1 MSDFLKNYD
10 AITDSQLRTCVKLL
24 GKLLGNA
31 IKSHAGKEVYTAV
44 EKLRKGFISLQE
56 NNDKKQHDQL
66 IKYIDGLD
74 PNVLKNVIRA
84 FSKYFALVNV
94 AEEAYQHIHR
104 ESKIKS
110 GKSGSAL
117 WEGSFDHMLKD
128 CKLNGITT
136 SDLQK
141 LYESLQF
148 VPVFTAHPTEA
159 MRRSKME
166 ATRRIFAT
174 ILELHDYR
182 GQSIRKE
189 EIVKKLEAQILI
201 LWKTDEVRMK
211 KPTVE
216 DEVRNGLYYFNTS
229 LFKAVPQMYRDLEN
243 ATKRIYCDSL
253 SISSIKVPSFL
264 RFGSWIG
271 GDRDGNPYVTPEVT
285 QKAVYMHAKTALKEY
300 IKRAQ
305 KLSLFMTHC
314 DQLMHPS
321 DDFKNSL
328 IKDNKY
334 IKEAFYK
341 KSSDFPKEPYRRKFK
356 IIGYRLK
363 QSLQRIIDL
372 QEGKKSINRPNIYT
386 CEKELL
392 QDLYTIRESL
402 KADGDTVLLEFG
414 LDDFIRL
421 VETFGFFLVNLDIRE
436 ESTKHSRVISALVK
450 QINNKD
456 YDSMDETEKVTLLTN
471 MLTGKD
477 YDMTKYYDLLS
488 DDLKQIVDVFDT
500 MILLRDQ
507 VSAEAFGHY
516 IISMTHDASHVL
528 EVLVIAKMVGLAG
541 EKEDGELFCDILIT
555 PLFETIDDLAR
566 IKNIL
571 ESLFSN
577 DAYKKF
583 LQCHQDNLQEVML
596 GYSDSCKDGG
606 ILASS
611 FGLYEAQ
618 QEIIEISNK
627 YGVECKIFHGRGGTV
642 GRGGGPTHNSILA
655 QPAKTVNGKIK
666 ITEQGEVLSYKYAQ
680 YETACYELEMAI
692 GGLIKASQHI
702 VVEQKSDTSDF
713 EKVMKDM
720 TKKGED
726 AYRDLTDKTPGVTD
740 YFYEATPVQELG
752 ELNIGSRP
760 SHRAVGERSRYSI
773 RAIPWVFGWSLS
785 RHTLPAWYGLGSAM
799 NKIYKENGIEVLQKM
814 YNEWPF
820 FRMMIDNIGQA
831 IAKADLAIAK
841 DYATLAK
848 DQKASNNIIK
858 KIEDEYNLTEQ
869 LMLQITKSK
878 RLLEDNKKL
887 ALSLYRRKPY
897 MDPLNYIQVM
907 LLRKHRNATSHEE
920 SIFNPLLRTI
930 HAIAAGLRNTG

>member
-10 AITDSQLRTCVKLL
+10 AITDSQLRSCVKLL

-31 IKSHAGKEVYTAV
+31 IKLHAGKEVYAVV
-44 EKLRKGFISLQE
+44 EKLRKGFINLQE
-56 NNDKKQHDQL
+56 NHDKKQHDQL
-66 IKYIDGLD
+66 IKYIEKLD
-74 PNVLKNVIRA
+74 PDTLKNVVRS

-104 ESKIKS
+104 ESLIIS

-117 WEGSFDHMLKD
+117 WEGSFDHTLKD
-128 CKLNGITT
+128 CKSHGITINE
-136 SDLQK
+136 LQK
-141 LYESLQF
+141 LYNSLQF
-148 VPVFTAHPTEA
+148 IPVFTAHPTEA

-174 ILELHDYR
+174 ILELHNYR

-189 EIVKKLEAQILI
+189 EIIKKLEAQILI

-253 SISSIKVPSFL
+253 SVGSIKVPSFL

-271 GDRDGNPYVTPEVT
+271 GDRDGNPFVTPDVT
-285 QKAVYMHAKTALKEY
+285 QKAVYMHSKTALKEY

-305 KLSLFMTHC
+305 ELSRFMTHS
-314 DQLMHPS
+314 DQLVKPS
-321 DDFKNSL
+321 EDFLKSL
-328 IKDNKY
+328 ESDKKFL
-334 IKEAFYK
+334 KEAFYK

-356 IIGYRLK
+356 IISYRLNE
-363 QSLQRIIDL
+363 SLQRIIEL
-372 QEGKKSINRPNIYT
+372 QDNKKSSERPNRYS

-392 QDLYTIRESL
+392 EDLYLVRDSL
-402 KADGDTVLLEFG
+402 GQDGDTVLMEFG

-436 ESTKHSRVISALVK
+436 ESTKHTNVIKTLISKTKKV
-450 QINNKD
+450 D
-456 YDSMDETEKVTLLTN
+456 YGKLEESEKVEILTEMIDSEDNFSEQYGLLADEE
-471 MLTGKD
+471 KV
-477 YDMTKYYDLLS
+477 
-488 DDLKQIVDVFDT
+488 IVDVFKT

-507 VSAEAFGHY
+507 VSKDAFGHY

-528 EVLVIAKMVGLAG
+528 EVMILAKMAGLLGKSSNG
-541 EKEDGELFCDILIT
+541 EIFCNILIT

-566 IKNIL
+566 IKIIL

-577 DAYKKF
+577 EVYIKF
-583 LQCHQDNLQEVML
+583 LKCHEDNLQEVML

-618 QEIIEISNK
+618 QEIIEISDK
-627 YGVECKIFHGRGGTV
+627 YGIECKIFHGRGGTV

-702 VVEQKSDTSDF
+702 VVDQKINIKDF
-713 EKVMKDM
+713 EQTMKNM
-720 TKKGED
+720 KKSGED
-726 AYRDLTDKTPGVTD
+726 EYRELTDKTPGLTD

-760 SHRAVGERSRYSI
+760 SHRAKGERSRYSI

-785 RHTLPAWYGLGSAM
+785 RHTLPAWYGLGTAL
-799 NKIYKENGIEVLQKM
+799 KKTYEENGIDILRKM

-820 FRMMIDNIGQA
+820 FHMMIDNIGQA

-841 DYATLAK
+841 DYALLAK
-848 DQKASNNIIK
+848 DQKKASNIIK
-858 KIEDEYNLTEQ
+858 KIEDEYRLTED
-869 LMLQITKSK
+869 LMLKIIESE

-907 LLRKHRNATSHEE
+907 LLRKHRNSPSHDDAV
-920 SIFNPLLRTI
+920 FNPLLRTI

>member
-31 IKSHAGKEVYTAV
+31 IKSHAGKDVYIVV
-44 EKLRKGFISLQE
+44 EKLRKGFISLQDNE
-56 NNDKKQHDQL
+56 NQKHHDQL

-74 PNVLKNVIRA
+74 PKVLKNVIRS

-104 ESKIKS
+104 ESTIKS

-117 WEGSFDHMLKD
+117 WEGSFDHILKD
-128 CKLNGITT
+128 CKLHGITT
-136 SDLQK
+136 NDLQK

-159 MRRSKME
+159 MRRSKMD

-189 EIVKKLEAQILI
+189 EIIKKLEAQILI

-253 SISSIKVPSFL
+253 SVGSIKVPSFL

-271 GDRDGNPYVTPEVT
+271 GDRDGNPFVTPEVT

-305 KLSLFMTHC
+305 KLSLFMTHS
-314 DQLMHPS
+314 DQLMKPS
-321 DDFKNSL
+321 KDFEQSL
-328 IKDNKY
+328 EKDNKFL
-334 IKEAFYK
+334 KEAFYK
-341 KSSDFPKEPYRRKFK
+341 KSSDFPKEPFRRKFK
-356 IIGYRLK
+356 IISYRLNE
-363 QSLQRIIDL
+363 SLQRIIDL
-372 QEGKKSINRPNIYT
+372 QENKKNINRPNIYT

-392 QDLYTIRESL
+392 QDLYVVRESL
-402 KADGDTVLLEFG
+402 KQDGDDVLLEFG

-436 ESTKHSRVISALVK
+436 ESTKHTKVVSKLIK
-450 QINNKD
+450 EIKNQN
-456 YDSMDETEKVTLLTN
+456 YDEMDESKKVSLLTS
-471 MLTGKD
+471 MLVEKNFD
-477 YDMTKYYDLLS
+477 ITKYYNSLTDES
-488 DDLKQIVDVFDT
+488 KQVVDVFKT

-507 VSAEAFGHY
+507 VSSEAFGHY

-528 EVLVIAKMVGLAG
+528 EVLLIAKMVGLVG
-541 EKEDGELFCDILIT
+541 EKDNGELFCDILIT

-577 DAYKKF
+577 TVYIKF
-583 LQCHQDNLQEVML
+583 LQCHKDNLQEVML

-611 FGLYEAQ
+611 YGLYEAQ
-618 QEIIEISNK
+618 QEIIEISEK
-627 YGVECKIFHGRGGTV
+627 YNVECKIFHGRGGTV

-655 QPAKTVNGKIK
+655 QPANTVNGKIK

-702 VVEQKSDTSDF
+702 VVEQKSDTTNF

-720 TKKGED
+720 TIKGED
-726 AYRDLTDKTPGVTD
+726 
-740 YFYEATPVQELG
+740 
-752 ELNIGSRP
+752 
-760 SHRAVGERSRYSI
+760 
-773 RAIPWVFGWSLS
+773 
-785 RHTLPAWYGLGSAM
+785 
-799 NKIYKENGIEVLQKM
+799 
-814 YNEWPF
+814 
-820 FRMMIDNIGQA
+820 
-831 IAKADLAIAK
+831 
-841 DYATLAK
+841 
-848 DQKASNNIIK
+848 
-858 KIEDEYNLTEQ
+858 EY
-869 LMLQITKSK
+869 
-878 RLLEDNKKL
+878 
-887 ALSLYRRKPY
+887 
-897 MDPLNYIQVM
+897 
-907 LLRKHRNATSHEE
+907 
-920 SIFNPLLRTI
+920 
-930 HAIAAGLRNTG
+930 

>member
-10 AITDSQLRTCVKLL
+10 AITDSQLRSCVKLL

-31 IKSHAGKEVYTAV
+31 IKSHAGKEVYLVV
-44 EKLRKGFISLQE
+44 EKLRKGFVNLQE
-56 NNDKKQHDQL
+56 NHNNKQHDQL
-66 IKYIDGLD
+66 IDYIDKLN
-74 PNVLKNVIRA
+74 PEVLKNVVRS

-104 ESKIKS
+104 ENIVKS

-117 WEGSFDHMLKD
+117 WQGSFDHMLKD
-128 CKLNGITT
+128 CKLHGITT
-136 SDLQK
+136 NDLQK
-141 LYESLQF
+141 LYNSLQF
-148 VPVFTAHPTEA
+148 IPVFTAHPTEA

-174 ILELHDYR
+174 ILELHEYR

-189 EIVKKLEAQILI
+189 EIIKKLEAQILI

-243 ATKRIYCDSL
+243 ATKRIYCDSM
-253 SISSIKVPSFL
+253 SVNSVRVPSFL

-305 KLSLFMTHC
+305 KLSLFMTHS
-314 DQLMHPS
+314 DQLMNPS
-321 DDFKNSL
+321 SDFIKSL
-328 IKDNKY
+328 DKDKKF
-334 IKEAFYK
+334 IKEVFYK
-341 KSSDFPKEPYRRKFK
+341 KSSDFQKEPYRRKFK
-356 IIGYRLK
+356 IINYRLN
-363 QSLQRIIDL
+363 QSLQRILEL
-372 QEGKKSINRPNIYT
+372 QDGSMSTERPNAYS

-392 QDLYTIRESL
+392 EDLYSVRESL
-402 KADGDTVLLEFG
+402 KQDGDGVLLEFG

-436 ESTKHSRVISALVK
+436 ESTKHTKVICELIK
-450 QINNKD
+450 NIKNKD
-456 YDSMDETEKVTLLTN
+456 YESLEEDQKVSLLTS
-471 MLTGKD
+471 MLIDDNNFSKQ
-477 YDMTKYYDLLS
+477 YEELS
-488 DDLKQIVDVFDT
+488 ADSKKVVDVFKT

-507 VSAEAFGHY
+507 VSPEAFGHY

-528 EVLVIAKMVGLAG
+528 EVMLIAKMVGLVG
-541 EKEDGELFCDILIT
+541 KNKDDKYFCKILIT

-577 DAYKKF
+577 EVYKNF
-583 LQCHQDNLQEVML
+583 LQCHEDNLQEVML

-611 FGLYEAQ
+611 YGLYEAQ
-618 QEIIEISNK
+618 QEIIEISKK
-627 YGVECKIFHGRGGTV
+627 YNVECKIFHGRGGTV

-702 VVEQKSDTSDF
+702 VADQKSDTKEY
-713 EKVMKDM
+713 EKIMKDM
-720 TKKGED
+720 TVKGED
-726 AYRDLTDKTPGVTD
+726 EYRALTDRTPGLTD

-760 SHRAVGERSRYSI
+760 SHRAKGERSRYSI

-785 RHTLPAWYGLGSAM
+785 RHTLPAWYGLGSALD
-799 NKIYKENGIEVLQKM
+799 KIYKENGIEVLQMM
-814 YNEWPF
+814 YKDWPF
-820 FRMMIDNIGQA
+820 FHMMIDNIGQA
-831 IAKADLAIAK
+831 IAKADLSIAK
-841 DYATLAK
+841 DYSTLAN
-848 DQKASNNIIK
+848 DQKTAKEIIK
-858 KIEDEYNLTEQ
+858 KIETEYNLTEN
-869 LMLQITKSK
+869 LMLQIIESD
-878 RLLEDNKKL
+878 RLLADNKKL

-907 LLRKHRNATSHEE
+907 LLRKHRNSKEHEE
-920 SIFNPLLRTI
+920 AVFNPLLRTI

>member
-10 AITDSQLRTCVKLL
+10 AITDTQLRSCVKLL

-31 IKSHAGKEVYTAV
+31 ITAHAGKEVYTAV
-44 EKLRKGFISLQE
+44 EKLRKGFINLQE
-56 NNDKKQHDQL
+56 NKDQKKHDQL
-66 IKYIDGLD
+66 INYIEKLD
-74 PNVLKNVIRA
+74 PEVLKNVVRS

-104 ESKIKS
+104 ESILKS
-110 GKSGSAL
+110 GKAGSSL

-128 CKLNGITT
+128 CKTNGITT
-136 SDLQK
+136 SGLQK
-141 LYESLQF
+141 LYNSLQF

-174 ILELHDYR
+174 ILELHTYR
-182 GQSIRKE
+182 AQSIRKE

-243 ATKRIYCDSL
+243 ATRRIYCDSL
-253 SISSIKVPSFL
+253 TVNSIKVPSFL

-271 GDRDGNPYVTPEVT
+271 GDRDGNPFVTPAVT
-285 QKAVYMHAKTALKEY
+285 QKAVYMHSKTALKEY
-300 IKRAQ
+300 ITRA
-305 KLSLFMTHC
+305 KELSLFMTHS
-314 DQLMHPS
+314 DQLMKPS
-321 DDFKNSL
+321 ADFIESL
-328 IKDNKY
+328 EKDNKFL
-334 IKEAFYK
+334 KEAFYK
-341 KSSDFPKEPYRRKFK
+341 KSNDFPKEPYRRKFN
-356 IIGYRLK
+356 IISYRLAESLK
-363 QSLQRIIDL
+363 RITEFQSGEMNVDK
-372 QEGKKSINRPNIYT
+372 ENAYS

-392 QDLYTIRESL
+392 EDLYIIRESL
-402 KADGDTVLLEFG
+402 RQDGDIALLEFG

-436 ESTKHSRVISALVK
+436 ESTRHTNVVSALVK
-450 QINNKD
+450 QAKSKN
-456 YDSMDETEKVTLLTN
+456 YDDMSEDEKITLLSSMLTEKETY
-471 MLTGKD
+471 KD
-477 YDMTKYYDLLS
+477 NYQLLS
-488 DDLKQIVDVFDT
+488 DDLKTIVDVFKT

-507 VSAEAFGHY
+507 VSQEAFGHY

-528 EVLVIAKMVGLAG
+528 EVMLIAKMVGLIG
-541 EKEDGELFCDILIT
+541 EKENGEVFCNILIT
-555 PLFETIDDLAR
+555 PLFETVDDLAR
-566 IKNIL
+566 INIIL

-577 DAYKKF
+577 EVYIKF
-583 LQCHQDNLQEVML
+583 LQCHEDNLQEVML

-611 FGLYEAQ
+611 YGLYEAQ
-618 QEIIEISNK
+618 QQIIEISNK
-627 YGVECKIFHGRGGTV
+627 YKIECKIFHGRGGTV

-702 VVEQKSDTSDF
+702 VVEQASDTSSY
-713 EKVMKDM
+713 EKIMKDM
-720 TKKGED
+720 SEKGEIK
-726 AYRDLTDKTPGVTD
+726 YRDLTDKTPGLID

-760 SHRAVGERSRYSI
+760 SHRSNGERSRYSI

-785 RHTLPAWYGLGSAM
+785 RNTLPAWYGLGSAL
-799 NKIYKENGIEVLQKM
+799 NKIYDEHGIEILQEM
-814 YNEWPF
+814 YKEWPF
-820 FRMMIDNIGQA
+820 FHMMIDNIGQA
-831 IAKADLAIAK
+831 IAKADLAISK
-841 DYATLAK
+841 DYATLAN
-848 DQKASNNIIK
+848 DQETAGKIFK
-858 KIEDEYNLTEQ
+858 KIEEEYKLTES
-869 LMLQITKSK
+869 LMLQIIDTH
-878 RLLEDNKKL
+878 RLLADNKKL

-907 LLRKHRNATSHEE
+907 LLRKHRNSDSRDEAV
-920 SIFNPLLRTI
+920 FNPLLRTI